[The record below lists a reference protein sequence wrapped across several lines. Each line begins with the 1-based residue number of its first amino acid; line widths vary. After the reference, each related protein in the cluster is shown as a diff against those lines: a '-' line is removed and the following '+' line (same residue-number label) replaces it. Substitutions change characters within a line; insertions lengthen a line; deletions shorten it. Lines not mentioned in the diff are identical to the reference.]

1 MLVRADTFAR
11 RCDPC
16 TTACV
21 VLNWIKKHSMSIN
34 TETPSVETLDNSFW
48 PVVRESFVG
57 SKRDFTQGSIL
68 VALIILAIPMIL
80 EMSMEALFAIID
92 TFFVARLGAE
102 AVAVVGL
109 TESVLVLVYAVAIG
123 LSIGATATVAR
134 RTGEKD
140 MDGAARSAAHIIYL
154 GVIVSVGMGVA
165 GVIFAADIL
174 RLLGAE
180 QNVIELGTPFA
191 RIMYGTNG
199 VIVFLFLL
207 NAIFRGAGDAAI
219 ALRVLIVANVLN
231 IILDPMFIFGI
242 GFFPELGVTGAAV
255 ATVIGRGV
263 GVAYAAW
270 ALFARSNGGRIEIR
284 RQHWKFDPKLLWS
297 LVRLSSTA
305 VLQFVIATAS
315 WTGLVVIIAGFGTVA
330 VAGYQIGL
338 RVIVFVILP
347 AVGLANAAATLVGQN
362 LGAGKPDR
370 AERSVWL
377 AGGLNAGLLGLAG
390 LFFVVFPD
398 LVISIFTTEPEVA
411 AYGRNCL
418 RIVGYGYAF
427 YGLGMVM
434 ESSFNG
440 AGDTVTPTWLN
451 FIVFWLFEIPLA
463 YVLAYKFEMGPQG
476 VFWAITLAFSLL
488 AVSSALLFKRGKWK
502 LKIV

>member
-1 MLVRADTFAR
+1 
-11 RCDPC
+11 
-16 TTACV
+16 
-21 VLNWIKKHSMSIN
+21 MSIN
-34 TETPSVETLDNSFW
+34 EETPSVEAVDNSFW
-48 PVVRESFVG
+48 SVVRETFVG
-57 SKRDFTQGSIL
+57 SKRDFTEGSIL
-68 VALIILAIPMIL
+68 IGLIILAIPMIL

-92 TFFVARLGAE
+92 TFFVAKLGAE
-102 AVAVVGL
+102 SVAVVGL
-109 TESVLVLVYAVAIG
+109 TESVLVLIYAVAIG

-140 MDGAARSAAHIIYL
+140 MDGAARSAAHTIYL
-154 GVIVSVGMGVA
+154 GLIVSAVMGSM
-165 GVIFAADIL
+165 GVIFAPDIL

-180 QNVIELGTPFA
+180 PKVIEMGTPFM
-191 RIMYGTNG
+191 RIMFGSNA

-219 ALRVLIVANVLN
+219 ALRVLILANGLN
-231 IILDPMFIFGI
+231 IILDPLFIFGI

-255 ATVIGRGV
+255 ATSIGRGV
-263 GVAYAAW
+263 GVLYAAW
-270 ALFARSNGGRIEIR
+270 SLFYRSNGGRIEIR
-284 RQHWKFDPKLLWS
+284 RHHWKFDPKLLWS
-297 LVRLSSTA
+297 LVRLSA
-305 VLQFVIATAS
+305 MAILQFIIATAS

-330 VAGYQIGL
+330 LAGYQIGL

-370 AERSVWL
+370 AERSVWF
-377 AGGLNAGLLGLAG
+377 AGFINAGLLGLAG
-390 LFFVVFPD
+390 IFFIVFPD
-398 LVISIFTTEPEVA
+398 WVISIFTTDPEVA
-411 AYGRNCL
+411 AIGRDCL

-451 FIVFWLFEIPLA
+451 FFIFWMFEIPLA
-463 YVLAYKFEMGPQG
+463 YVLAYHFEMGPQG

-488 AVSSALLFKRGKWK
+488 AVTSALLFKRGKWK
-502 LKIV
+502 LKTV

>member
-1 MLVRADTFAR
+1 
-11 RCDPC
+11 
-16 TTACV
+16 
-21 VLNWIKKHSMSIN
+21 MSSN
-34 TETPSVETLDNSFW
+34 SEAPSVETVDNSFW
-48 PVVRESFVG
+48 AVVRESFVG
-57 SKRDFTQGSIL
+57 SKRDFTEGPIL
-68 VALIILAIPMIL
+68 VGLIILAIPMIL

-92 TFFVARLGAE
+92 TFFVAKLGAE

-109 TESVLVLVYAVAIG
+109 TESVLVLIYAVAIG

-154 GVIVSVGMGVA
+154 GLIVSAVMGA
-165 GVIFAADIL
+165 IGVIFAPDIL

-180 QNVIELGTPFA
+180 ESVVQLGTPFMQ
-191 RIMYGTNG
+191 IMFGSNA

-219 ALRVLIVANVLN
+219 ALRVLILANGLN
-231 IILDPMFIFGI
+231 IILDPLFIFGI
-242 GFFPELGVTGAAV
+242 GFFPELGVTGAAT
-255 ATVIGRGV
+255 ATVIGRGA
-263 GVAYAAW
+263 GVLYAAW
-270 ALFARSNGGRIEIR
+270 SLFFRTKGGRIEIR

-305 VLQFVIATAS
+305 ILQFVIATAS
-315 WTGLVVIIAGFGTVA
+315 WTGLVVIMAGFGTVA
-330 VAGYQIGL
+330 LAGYQIGL
-338 RVIVFVILP
+338 RVIVFVSLP

-377 AGGLNAGLLGLAG
+377 AGFINAGLLGLAG
-390 LFFVVFPD
+390 IFFIVFPD
-398 LVISIFTTEPEVA
+398 LVISIFTTEPEIA
-411 AYGRNCL
+411 AFGRDCL

-440 AGDTVTPTWLN
+440 AGDTITPTWLN
-451 FIVFWLFEIPLA
+451 FFIFWMFEIPLA
-463 YVLAYKFEMGPQG
+463 YVLATHFAMGPQG

-488 AVSSALLFKRGKWK
+488 AVTSALLFKRGKWK
-502 LKIV
+502 LQEV

>member
-1 MLVRADTFAR
+1 MPITE
-11 RCDPC
+11 
-16 TTACV
+16 
-21 VLNWIKKHSMSIN
+21 
-34 TETPSVETLDNSFW
+34 ETPSVETVDNSFW
-48 PVVRESFVG
+48 AVVRETFVG
-57 SKRDFTQGSIL
+57 SKRDFTEGPIL
-68 VALIILAIPMIL
+68 VGLIILAIPMIL

-92 TFFVARLGAE
+92 TFFVAKLGPE
-102 AVAVVGL
+102 SVAVVGL
-109 TESVLVLVYAVAIG
+109 TESVLVLIYAVAIG

-154 GVIVSVGMGVA
+154 GLIVSAVMGSI
-165 GVIFAADIL
+165 GVVFAPDIF

-180 QNVIELGTPFA
+180 PKVVELGTPFM
-191 RIMYGTNG
+191 RIMFGSNA

-219 ALRVLIVANVLN
+219 ALRVLIIANGLN
-231 IILDPMFIFGI
+231 IVLDPMLIFGI
-242 GFFPELGVTGAAV
+242 SFFPELGVTGAAV
-255 ATVIGRGV
+255 ATSIGRGV
-263 GVAYAAW
+263 GVLYAAW
-270 ALFARSNGGRIEIR
+270 SLFVRSNGGRIEIR
-284 RQHWKFDPKLLWS
+284 RHHWKFDPNLLWS
-297 LVRLSSTA
+297 LVRLSA
-305 VLQFVIATAS
+305 MGILQFTIATAS

-330 VAGYQIGL
+330 LAGYQIGL

-377 AGGLNAGLLGLAG
+377 AGFINAVLLGLAG
-390 LFFVVFPD
+390 IFFIVFPD
-398 LVISIFTTEPEVA
+398 WVIAIFTTDPDVA
-411 AYGRNCL
+411 AFGRDCL

-440 AGDTVTPTWLN
+440 AGDTVTPTWINL
-451 FIVFWLFEIPLA
+451 FIFWMFEIPLA
-463 YVLAYKFEMGPQG
+463 YMLAYSLEMGPQG
-476 VFWAITLAFSLL
+476 VFWAITLSFSLL
-488 AVSSALLFKRGKWK
+488 AVTAALLFKRGKWK
-502 LKIV
+502 LKVV